1 MATLNPTRGGNAVL
15 NYDVAND
22 MKFFTKGSKGLDDMH
37 KYDLS
42 PSKIK
47 AFLDQIRKRAVGS

>member
-15 NYDVAND
+15 NYDVADD

-42 PSKIK
+42 PSKLAI
-47 AFLDQIRKRAVGS
+47 LPRG